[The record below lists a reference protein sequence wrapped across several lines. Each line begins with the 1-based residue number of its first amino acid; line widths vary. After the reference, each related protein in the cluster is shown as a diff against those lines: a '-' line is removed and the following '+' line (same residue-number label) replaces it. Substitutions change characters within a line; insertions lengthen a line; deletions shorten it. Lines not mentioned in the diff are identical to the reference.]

1 MALAIDDAMSS
12 LHDTK
17 TLLFFL
23 GETLDGIQQEA
34 IDYRD
39 SKEHSDKSL
48 AYSADRSID
57 QLVNMQEI
65 ILDKM
70 LDIEKSLTIEEG

>member
-12 LHDTK
+12 LYDTK

-23 GETLDGIQQEA
+23 GETLDGIQQAA

-39 SKEHSDKSL
+39 LKEHSDKSL

-57 QLVNMQEI
+57 KLLNMQEI
-65 ILDKM
+65 ILEKM